1 MFKPFLDDLS
11 NITTSSVTMISTSR
25 KMITRVFAKSRLLQS
40 SDTTA
45 LSLVLAVSGVAAL
58 FVGLGGAYV
67 CVKFSRRP
75 TAEKTPS
82 KTQNDLTLTMTDLNT
97 IVNSIVGIS
106 KHAAYLIPS
115 SVIARS
121 KKLASGGGGELFIAK
136 PMDPSLQK
144 RFGDTVIQKVVFTTT
159 KSIDESFYQEVGIM
173 IMLSTFPHFCKIIGY
188 TENPL
193 SMILKFYSNGSL
205 YEWLR
210 QNQDVTQFSLK
221 LLKELAEALNT
232 MHSHYLAHCDIKPQN
247 ILMEVENGV
256 PSCFLTD
263 FGITQILSEDII
275 ASRMFRI
282 TNLRGLSVNYASPEA
297 FKNFRSKRYVRVDF
311 KKYDI
316 YSYGCV
322 VYDFV
327 TKRSPWD

>member
-11 NITTSSVTMISTSR
+11 NITTSSVTMISPNKKKIARTVQKFQFSQY
-25 KMITRVFAKSRLLQS
+25 S
-40 SDTTA
+40 
-45 LSLVLAVSGVAAL
+45 AAL
-58 FVGLGGAYV
+58 NVFLTFGLVIPVVLLLGLVSACLFVRL
-67 CVKFSRRP
+67 RRNKKAARIS
-75 TAEKTPS
+75 TKMESDSST
-82 KTQNDLTLTMTDLNT
+82 TITDLET
-97 IVNSIVGIS
+97 VVNSVIGIS
-106 KHAAYLIPS
+106 KHAAYLIPCS
-115 SVIARS
+115 SIASVRR
-121 KKLASGGGGELFIAK
+121 LTSGGGGELFIAK
-136 PMDPSLQK
+136 PMDPSLKK
-144 RFGDTVIQKVVFTTT
+144 RFGDTVIQKVVFTKT
-159 KSIDESFYQEVGIM
+159 KSHEESFYQEVGIM
-173 IMLSTFPHFCKIIGY
+173 IMLSAFPHFCKIIGF
-188 TENPL
+188 TDNPL
-193 SMILKFYSNGSL
+193 SMILKFYPEGSL
-205 YEWLR
+205 YEWLKNHQTFIR
-210 QNQDVTQFSLK
+210 FSLK

-316 YSYGCV
+316 YSY
-322 VYDFV
+322 
-327 TKRSPWD
+327 